1 MAWLLVVL
9 VLAAIAA
16 AVWWVR
22 FQAVPPTR
30 GTFVLPGLSA
40 PVEITRDR
48 FGVPHVRGRNMADV
62 CAALGYCHAQDR
74 LFQLELNR
82 RVASGRLA
90 EMVGPLALDADRFLR
105 RIGLRRAAEAELAQ
119 CFPEERALLE
129 AYARGVNAAAEALS
143 DRRPLEF
150 RILGITWEPWTPLD
164 TLAWGKVMALN
175 LATNSEAEAYRGRL
189 IEKVGVE
196 RAPNFEP
203 SYPAGHTVSIPP
215 GAVAKESMQELT
227 RLYDAA
233 RSFLPL
239 GQSGASNNW
248 VLAGSRTASGAPL
261 LCNDPHLVL
270 TAPSIW
276 YEAHLHAQAEGAK
289 EPELDVFGVTLPGTP
304 AVILGHNRH
313 VAWGFTNSGADVQD
327 LYLEKFIGRDAVE
340 FRGENEPV
348 RVIREVIRVKGGS
361 DVVEEVRITRHGPVM
376 AGGPG
381 KPGPAVALRWTAL
394 EPSHGPWALSLMNRA
409 KSAAELR
416 EALRH
421 WSDPSQN
428 AVFADR
434 ENIGFVMIGRVPIR
448 AKGTGLTPVPGW
460 TGEYEWTGYVPFEE
474 LPQAWNP
481 ASGQIVTANNA
492 IVDRDFPHHITW
504 DWLAGHR
511 AGRITERLNALPKVT
526 PEDCARIQV
535 DVYCTPGKAFAQACA
550 NLKPRGPL
558 QDRALFELAAW
569 DGNATAES
577 AGAAVYEAMIMAVA
591 KRALEPVLGHELL
604 QTLLGK
610 SEFPLAPAG
619 LMTGRYTSFLLEK
632 VLARDTRIWDGLE
645 PKPSWDEVLQA
656 GLADA
661 VELLRQRLGDDASQW
676 SWGKLHRLR
685 IKHALSGAPVI
696 GKFFD
701 GPSAPI
707 GGDCDTPLQTAVLPT
722 GTFGAD
728 GWAPSW
734 RHIVPL
740 EDIEHAQTVL
750 PTGQS
755 GIPRTKHYADQFPLW
770 MHGELKP
777 TFTNAGALREHTEA
791 TMHLV
796 PGEK

>member
-1 MAWLLVVL
+1 MAWLVVVL
-9 VLAAIAA
+9 VLAALVAA
-16 AVWWVR
+16 IWWVR

-48 FGVPHVRGRNMADV
+48 FGVPHLRARTAADA

-90 EMVGPLALDADRFLR
+90 EMLGAPAVDADRFLR

-119 CFPEERALLE
+119 CYPEERALLE
-129 AYARGVNAAAEALS
+129 AYARGVNAAADALR
-143 DRRPLEF
+143 DRRPLELRLLKTAF
-150 RILGITWEPWTPLD
+150 EPWTAVD

-175 LATNSEAEAYRGRL
+175 LATNSEAEAYRLRL
-189 IEKVGVE
+189 VEKIGIE
-196 RAPNFEP
+196 RAANLELG
-203 SYPAGHTVSIPP
+203 YPTGHVVALPP
-215 GAVAKESMQELT
+215 GTIAKDSLAELKQ
-227 RLYDAA
+227 LYDAA
-233 RSFLPL
+233 RSYLPL

-270 TAPSIW
+270 SAPSIW
-276 YEAHLHAQAEGAK
+276 YEAHVQVQAEGAK

-304 AVILGHNRH
+304 GVIVGHNKN

-327 LYLEKFIGRDAVE
+327 LYLEKFIGRDSVE
-340 FRGENEPV
+340 FRGEHEPV

-381 KPGPAVALRWTAL
+381 KRGPAIALRWSAF
-394 EPSHGPWALSLMNRA
+394 EPSHGVWALYQMNRA
-409 KSAAELR
+409 KTASELR

-421 WSDPSQN
+421 WADPSQN
-428 AVFADR
+428 VVFADR
-434 ENIGFVMIGRVPIR
+434 ENIGFVMAGRAPMR
-448 AKGTGLTPVPGW
+448 AKGTGLMPVPGW
-460 TGEYEWTGYVPFEE
+460 TGEFEWTGYVPFEE

-481 ASGQIVTANNA
+481 AGGQIVTANNA

-511 AGRITERLNALPKVT
+511 AARITEMLNAHAKVT
-526 PEDCARIQV
+526 PGDCARIQV
-535 DVYCTPGKAFAQACA
+535 DVFCAPGKAFAQACKD
-550 NLKPRGPL
+550 LKPRGPL
-558 QDRALFELAAW
+558 QSRALFELAAW
-569 DGNATAES
+569 DGNASAES
-577 AGAAVYEAMIMAVA
+577 VGAAVYEAMVMAVA
-591 KRALEPVLGHELL
+591 KRAFEPVLGEELL
-604 QTLLGK
+604 ATLLGK

-645 PKPSWDEVLQA
+645 PKPNWDDVLQG

-661 VELLRQRLGDDASQW
+661 VELLRARLGEDANDW
-676 SWGKLHRLR
+676 KWGNLHRLR
-685 IKHALSGAPVI
+685 IKHALSAIPVV

-722 GTFGAD
+722 GTFGAE

-734 RHIVPL
+734 RQIVPL
-740 EDIEHAQTVL
+740 EDIAHAQTVL

-755 GIPRTKHYADQFPLW
+755 GIPRTRHYADQFKLW
-770 MHGELKP
+770 QHGQLKP
-777 TFTNAGALREHTEA
+777 TFLGDEALRENTESS
-791 TMHLV
+791 MRLV
-796 PGEK
+796 PGES